1 MSRLERHI
9 EGVAG
14 IDPLPARG
22 RITQAIGLVLEGS
35 VAISEIG
42 ELCRVISAA
51 GDRELL
57 AEVVGFREDRVLLMP
72 LGEVAGIGPGSTILP
87 TGERA
92 TAAVGDALLGRVI
105 DGLGEPLDG
114 LGPLQA
120 QAREPLYRPP
130 PNPLDRRRI
139 QQPLDIGIRAING
152 LLTCGRGQRLGI
164 FAGSGVG
171 KSMLLGMIAKNTAA
185 DVSVIAL
192 IGERGREVREF
203 IDRDLGESGRRRAVV
218 VAATADQ
225 PPLIR
230 RRAAFLAMTLAEYF
244 RAAGRHVLMMMD
256 SLTRLAQA
264 QREIG
269 LAVGE
274 PPTTK
279 GYTPSVFTL
288 LPQFLERAGTCGGDG
303 AITGLFT
310 VLVEGDDLND
320 PIADAARAALDGHV
334 VLARELA
341 ARNHFPAIDVLNST
355 SRVMLEITAPAHW
368 ERARAFLDLVA
379 TYQRAE
385 DLIQIGAYKSGS
397 NPKIDRAIS
406 HWEAI
411 EAYLQ
416 QGIHE
421 RAPLGD
427 SIAALERL
435 LPG

>member
-244 RAAGRHVLMMMD
+244 RAAGRQVLMMMD

-279 GYTPSVFTL
+279 GYTPSV
-288 LPQFLERAGTCGGDG
+288 
-303 AITGLFT
+303 FT